1 VEESNTTVL
10 GQFSIKVKIGDAE
23 IEVSAPEKD
32 FVLDESNR
40 LIEQFKL
47 VPIASHT
54 TNQAVDLNGAT
65 AHSAM
70 SETRTMKPETLAE
83 FFKQFA
89 SLQTNLDKML
99 AIGYWCEIKQHQP
112 HFTIED
118 IQAKYKEIREPAPA
132 NITRDLNTLKSK
144 GFLLPPEKSD
154 DGVTYAL
161 SNSGIKE
168 VESKMSQAPT
178 KI

>member
-1 VEESNTTVL
+1 MGENDTTIA
-10 GQFSIKVKIGDAE
+10 GQFSIKVKLGNAE
-23 IEVSAPEKD
+23 IEVSAPDKD

-47 VPIASHT
+47 APIASHL
-54 TNQAVDLNGAT
+54 TNQVADLNGAT

-70 SETRTMKPETLAE
+70 AETRTTKPQTLAE
-83 FFKQFA
+83 FFKQFVG
-89 SLQTNLDKML
+89 LQTNLDKML
-99 AIGYWCEIKQHQP
+99 VLGYWCEIKLGQP
-112 HFTIED
+112 HFTMED
-118 IQAKYKEIREPAPA
+118 IQAKYKEIREASPA